1 MNMQM
6 EWSAVFN
13 DAFQDSLIVALK
25 SEEKDGK
32 PVASYISVFDLHG
45 HVIMEDQKLEGSYKF
60 EGLAFV
66 TVQWRQRFI
75 EI

>member
-1 MNMQM
+1 M
-6 EWSAVFN
+6 
-13 DAFQDSLIVALK
+13 ALK

-45 HVIMEDQKLEGSYKF
+45 HVIMEDQKLQGSYKF

-66 TVQWRQRFI
+66 TVQ
-75 EI
+75 